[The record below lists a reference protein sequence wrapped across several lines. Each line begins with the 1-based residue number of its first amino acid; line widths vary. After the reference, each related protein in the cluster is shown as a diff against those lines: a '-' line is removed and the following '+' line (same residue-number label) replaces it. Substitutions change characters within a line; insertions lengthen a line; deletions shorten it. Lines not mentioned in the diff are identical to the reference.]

1 MPGSDHA
8 SLNIRPYEE
17 HDRDAVVALWRAADL
32 VRPWNDPASD
42 IALCCKSENAALY
55 IGVAGGDPVAT
66 IMVGHDGH
74 RGWIYYLA
82 VDSGHEQKGLGRQ
95 MVLHAEDWLAARG
108 LPKVQLMV
116 RAGNTEV
123 IGFYD
128 RLGYDEVPRVVMERW
143 LIDAPGKIR
152 RPR

>member
-1 MPGSDHA
+1 MARSDQS
-8 SLNIRPYEE
+8 SLDIRAYEE
-17 HDRDAVVALWRAADL
+17 GDHDAVVALWRAADL

-42 IALCCKSENAALY
+42 IALCRKSENAALY
-55 IGVAGGDPVAT
+55 IGIADGGPVAT

-74 RGWIYYLA
+74 RGWLYYLA
-82 VDSGHEQKGLGRQ
+82 VESGREQNGLGRQ

-116 RAGNTEV
+116 RADNAKV

-128 RLGYDEVPRVVMERW
+128 RLGYDEVPRAVMERW
-143 LIDAPGKIR
+143 LIDAPGKTR